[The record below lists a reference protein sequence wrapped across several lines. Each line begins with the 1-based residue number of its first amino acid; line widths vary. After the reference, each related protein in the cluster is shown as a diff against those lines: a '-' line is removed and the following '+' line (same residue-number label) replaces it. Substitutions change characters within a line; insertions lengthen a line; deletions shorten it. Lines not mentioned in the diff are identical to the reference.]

1 MCRASVA
8 GGFTALVLAISM
20 AIPAEAL
27 PSGKSEDLAN
37 ASIENLMNMQ
47 VSSVSRRQK
56 ELRSTSAAVY
66 VITSDD
72 IRRSGITDI
81 ADLFRMVPGMNVAQ
95 STSSVWAV
103 SARGFNAQYSTKL
116 LVTVD
121 GRSVYDPSFSG
132 VFWNLQNLVL
142 EDIDRIEVIRG
153 PGATMWGSNAVNG
166 VISITTKR
174 ASDTTGGLF
183 VADAGQGRPGE
194 GTFRFGQAFGKNGF
208 YRLSARQTTRSNLT
222 TKSGGNGGDSWNSSD
237 LDSRFDWS
245 PSTRNSYILE
255 LGTYRGVAGS
265 TQSLITSVNPVT
277 AGTVGLLSTSGSHV
291 LGRWTRVLS
300 DSSNLKFQ
308 VYYDASR
315 RAGWGPK
322 TTNTLDLDLQHSF
335 RFGERHNA
343 MWGIGFR
350 DNFNHIDDSLLFGI
364 LPERQ
369 HTNKS
374 SAFFQ
379 DEITVVENKLIV
391 TVGSKFER
399 TSLTGSNVQPSLH
412 LIWLPTSRQ
421 SVWVASSRAI
431 RTTNIAERAVHLD
444 LGTFDA
450 GFTTGVV
457 EVFGQP
463 GTKSEELMAYEAG
476 YRYQVTR
483 KFWVDLATFYNNYKN
498 LSTSVSGAPY
508 FTTSS
513 PPLLIAP
520 QYLGNA
526 AGGETYGTELSASYR
541 VSSLLTFRGGYSLL
555 RMQLHADPGTP
566 STVESPEGQ
575 SPRHQ
580 IHLGSS
586 LNLTKYF
593 ELSGQSYFVS
603 SLPFFHVPSY
613 TRLDSNITWKA
624 PRHSE
629 LSLIGQNLLGS
640 HLEYGD
646 TPAVSNLVGRSVF
659 GRAAWRF

>member
-8 GGFTALVLAISM
+8 GGFTTLVLAISM

-142 EDIDRIEVIRG
+142 EDIDRSEVIRG

-237 LDSRFDWS
+237 LD
-245 PSTRNSYILE
+245 
-255 LGTYRGVAGS
+255 
-265 TQSLITSVNPVT
+265 
-277 AGTVGLLSTSGSHV
+277 
-291 LGRWTRVLS
+291 
-300 DSSNLKFQ
+300 
-308 VYYDASR
+308 
-315 RAGWGPK
+315 
-322 TTNTLDLDLQHSF
+322 
-335 RFGERHNA
+335 
-343 MWGIGFR
+343 
-350 DNFNHIDDSLLFGI
+350 
-364 LPERQ
+364 
-369 HTNKS
+369 
-374 SAFFQ
+374 
-379 DEITVVENKLIV
+379 
-391 TVGSKFER
+391 
-399 TSLTGSNVQPSLH
+399 
-412 LIWLPTSRQ
+412 
-421 SVWVASSRAI
+421 
-431 RTTNIAERAVHLD
+431 
-444 LGTFDA
+444 
-450 GFTTGVV
+450 
-457 EVFGQP
+457 
-463 GTKSEELMAYEAG
+463 
-476 YRYQVTR
+476 
-483 KFWVDLATFYNNYKN
+483 
-498 LSTSVSGAPY
+498 
-508 FTTSS
+508 
-513 PPLLIAP
+513 
-520 QYLGNA
+520 
-526 AGGETYGTELSASYR
+526 
-541 VSSLLTFRGGYSLL
+541 
-555 RMQLHADPGTP
+555 
-566 STVESPEGQ
+566 
-575 SPRHQ
+575 
-580 IHLGSS
+580 
-586 LNLTKYF
+586 
-593 ELSGQSYFVS
+593 
-603 SLPFFHVPSY
+603 
-613 TRLDSNITWKA
+613 
-624 PRHSE
+624 
-629 LSLIGQNLLGS
+629 
-640 HLEYGD
+640 
-646 TPAVSNLVGRSVF
+646 
-659 GRAAWRF
+659 

>member
-8 GGFTALVLAISM
+8 GGFTTLVLAISM

-183 VADAGQGRPGE
+183 VADAGH
-194 GTFRFGQAFGKNGF
+194 
-208 YRLSARQTTRSNLT
+208 
-222 TKSGGNGGDSWNSSD
+222 SWNSTD

-444 LGTFDA
+444 LGTFD
-450 GFTTGVV
+450 
-457 EVFGQP
+457 
-463 GTKSEELMAYEAG
+463 
-476 YRYQVTR
+476 
-483 KFWVDLATFYNNYKN
+483 
-498 LSTSVSGAPY
+498 
-508 FTTSS
+508 
-513 PPLLIAP
+513 
-520 QYLGNA
+520 
-526 AGGETYGTELSASYR
+526 
-541 VSSLLTFRGGYSLL
+541 
-555 RMQLHADPGTP
+555 
-566 STVESPEGQ
+566 
-575 SPRHQ
+575 
-580 IHLGSS
+580 
-586 LNLTKYF
+586 
-593 ELSGQSYFVS
+593 
-603 SLPFFHVPSY
+603 
-613 TRLDSNITWKA
+613 
-624 PRHSE
+624 
-629 LSLIGQNLLGS
+629 
-640 HLEYGD
+640 
-646 TPAVSNLVGRSVF
+646 
-659 GRAAWRF
+659 